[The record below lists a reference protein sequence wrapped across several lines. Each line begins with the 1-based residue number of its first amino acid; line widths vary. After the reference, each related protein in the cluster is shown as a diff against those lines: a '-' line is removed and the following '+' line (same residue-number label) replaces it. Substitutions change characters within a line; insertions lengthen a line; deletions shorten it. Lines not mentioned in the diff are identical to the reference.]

1 MLEEYRRARMVHIYV
16 SSLNN
21 EVDTIGL
28 IYRMFE
34 EGKLVVVPCCSGSP
48 DYRHPDLCSAQAGDP
63 SKHNLGCLLR
73 HIRIDS
79 LDTLKPR
86 RFGVMEPDY
95 LPEREVAPAGLD
107 VIIAPVL
114 AFDRSGGRIGFGGG
128 YYDGLFAE
136 SGGTKIGLAYSF
148 QEVPK
153 VPREPHDRALDIIV
167 TEKETIRV
175 R

>member
-1 MLEEYRRARMVHIYV
+1 
-16 SSLNN
+16 
-21 EVDTIGL
+21 
-28 IYRMFE
+28 
-34 EGKLVVVPCCSGSP
+34 
-48 DYRHPDLCSAQAGDP
+48 
-63 SKHNLGCLLR
+63 
-73 HIRIDS
+73 
-79 LDTLKPR
+79 
-86 RFGVMEPDY
+86 MEPDY
-95 LPEREVAPAGLD
+95 LPEREVAPMGLD